1 MNEFELTVKKNIKH
15 VIYQRLSVPIFNF
28 LITIY
33 VVKKLSVQDYGIYNL
48 LYAIIGY
55 LTLLTSMGILNI
67 LQRFLPEYNK
77 KNEFSIVKRLVRS
90 SLFIRLL
97 LAIIYIVILVM
108 LGPKLNFLLKVEN
121 IDYYI
126 RFFSLGIILFLL
138 IQVLEVSL
146 GSLLLNKYILVSY
159 FITTLIRG
167 ALVYLFLEMNYGIMG
182 LLMAETVFYSFLAIM
197 LFSSYYLGFA
207 RKKSTIQSD
216 LPLKRFLRYGGFS
229 YFDEVGETILDVKT
243 DFFVISTFLGPT
255 MVGLYAFADKIL
267 EMVSKILPF
276 KLLKSLIR
284 PVFFSKF
291 AETEGEETLNAHF
304 NFLVKVIAFFAF
316 PVFLGI
322 IALGDKI
329 ILFLFDE
336 KYLSALKILWV
347 MAGFMMI
354 NSFQFP
360 LQLVVQA
367 KEKVEVTFIS
377 KIFSIYNLVG
387 DILVVRPFGILG
399 VGLVTCSARLFQN
412 LFVFFR
418 MKKYALLNIEF
429 SPLIKIFINSLATML
444 VLFVLRHWITNA
456 MLLILMLFGGAGVYL
471 FFSFV
476 NKSFFPEEREKINN
490 MLPRP
495 IFLF

>member
-1 MNEFELTVKKNIKH
+1 MNEFELTIKNNIRH

-33 VVKKLSVQDYGIYNL
+33 VVKKLSVQEYGIYNL

-67 LQRFLPEYNK
+67 LQRFVPEYNK
-77 KNEFSIVKRLVRS
+77 KSEYSVVKRLVRS

-97 LAIIYIVILVM
+97 LSIVFILIIVL
-108 LGPKLNFLLKVEN
+108 LGPNINHLLKVDT

-146 GSLLLNKYILVSY
+146 GSLLLNKYILISY

-167 ALVYLFLEMNYGIMG
+167 ALVYLLLDQNYGIMG
-182 LLMAETVFYSFLAIM
+182 LLIAETVFYSLLAVL
-197 LFSSYYLGFA
+197 LFASYYLGFA
-207 RKKSTIQSD
+207 RKKSSVHSD
-216 LPLKRFLRYGGFS
+216 LPFKRLLRYGGFS

-255 MVGLYAFADKIL
+255 MVGLYAFADKIM

-291 AETEGEETLNAHF
+291 AETDGRETLNTHF
-304 NFLVKVIAFFAF
+304 NFLVKFIAFFAF

-322 IALGDKI
+322 IVLGDKI
-329 ILFLFDE
+329 IVFLFDE

-367 KEKVEVTFIS
+367 KEKVEISFIS

-387 DILVVRPFGILG
+387 DILVVRPFGIMG

-418 MKKYALLNIEF
+418 IKKIALLKIEF
-429 SPLIKIFINSLATML
+429 SPLFKIFINSLATML
-444 VLFVLRHWITNA
+444 VLFLLRNWITNA
-456 MLLILMLFGGAGVYL
+456 TLLILILIGGGVVYL
-471 FFSFV
+471 FFSII